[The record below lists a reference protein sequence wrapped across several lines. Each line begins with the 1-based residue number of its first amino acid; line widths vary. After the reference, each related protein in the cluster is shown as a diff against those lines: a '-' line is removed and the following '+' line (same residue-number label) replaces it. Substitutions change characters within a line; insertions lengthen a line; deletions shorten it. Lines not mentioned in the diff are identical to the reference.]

1 MSKTIQKQIFENV
14 FTDEQIAYI
23 NNRISS
29 MMNTMVY
36 NNDPERGRDDLQL
49 WDQNGNYGDFDQTII
64 NKVLSY
70 FDDGYHVY
78 HITFSD
84 YNNNH
89 INPNLP
95 PHSDPGYSDGSL
107 TFDYQL
113 QTNVNWQFCVD
124 DKCFDM
130 KDNEAVIF
138 DPKNSRHYRPELEF
152 KNGESVKIVFFYL
165 NKF

>member
-23 NNRISS
+23 NDRISS
-29 MMNTMVY
+29 MMDRMVY

>member
-1 MSKTIQKQIFENV
+1 
-14 FTDEQIAYI
+14 FTNEEIAYLNDKI
-23 NNRISS
+23 AS
-29 MMNTMVY
+29 MMDEMVY

-49 WDQNGNYGDFDQTII
+49 WDYLDAKNNTNRPIANFDQNII

-70 FDDGYHVY
+70 FEEGYWVY

-95 PHSDPGYSDGSL
+95 PHSDPNYLDTSL

-113 QTNVNWQFCVD
+113 QADVDWQFCID
-124 DKCFDM
+124 DECFSM
-130 KDNEAVIF
+130 NDNEAIIF

-152 KNGESVKIVFFYL
+152 KTGESVKIVFFYVMK
-165 NKF
+165 NNVK

>member
-23 NNRISS
+23 NDRISS